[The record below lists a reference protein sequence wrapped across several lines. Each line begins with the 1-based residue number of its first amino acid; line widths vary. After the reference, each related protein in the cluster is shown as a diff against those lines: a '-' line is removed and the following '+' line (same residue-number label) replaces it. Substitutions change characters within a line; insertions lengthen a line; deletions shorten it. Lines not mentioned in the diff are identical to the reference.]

1 MTLSD
6 PSLWHMH
13 AQSLLLEENMF
24 GDEKPAHGHTK
35 ILTDSARKRN
45 GKKFCRIIIKQELR

>member
-1 MTLSD
+1 MTLGD
-6 PSLWHMH
+6 PSLWRMH

-35 ILTDSARKRN
+35 ILTDSA
-45 GKKFCRIIIKQELR
+45 